1 MSKGILKRQESLET
15 ATASKPAKIH
25 NIKILIIIIIV
36 TSTPESASKQ

>member
-25 NIKILIIIIIV
+25 NIKILIIIIV